1 MAAVS
6 NLITPHHVEPI
17 STSIF
22 HLKASCYL
30 EKWTLKQVQGDEGL
44 FALLRRLPI

>member
-6 NLITPHHVEPI
+6 NLITPHHAELV
-17 STSIF
+17 SAF
-22 HLKASCYL
+22 NYHLKAGLTL